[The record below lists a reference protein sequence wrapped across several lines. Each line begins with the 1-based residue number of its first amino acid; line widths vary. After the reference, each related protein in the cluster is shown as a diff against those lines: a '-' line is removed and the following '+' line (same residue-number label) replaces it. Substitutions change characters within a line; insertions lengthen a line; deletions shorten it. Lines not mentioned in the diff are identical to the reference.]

1 MKTIGIR
8 REDKHE
14 WERRVPLT
22 PEAVKELTAAG
33 MQVVVQPSPIRVYPD
48 DAYAAAGATVA
59 EDLSSCDVVFAVK
72 EIPKALL
79 RQGGAYVFF
88 SHTIK
93 GQPYNMPLLQRLLD
107 LGCTLFDYERIVD
120 EANRRLVF
128 FGVHA
133 GLAGMIDTLH
143 VAGLRLAALGYPNPL
158 SAIRLAREYDD
169 LEAAKAAVAEAG
181 KRLRVQPLPEAFRP
195 FIVGFAGYGN
205 VSKGAQE
212 IFDLLPHDT
221 VTPDELPGLGQ
232 SRGAAGDRLY
242 KVVFEERHLAER
254 RDGDPFDKQ
263 DYFDHPER
271 YRGIFPRHAAHLAVV
286 VNCIYWTEDYPRLLD
301 KATLKAMFEGPE
313 RPRLMTIGDIS
324 CDIDGAIAS
333 TVKATTPGAPA
344 YVYDTQTGDIRDGVE
359 GDKRMGLAMMT
370 TDCLPCELPRE
381 ASASFTK
388 ALLPFVPGLV
398 GAELDGPFDAASL
411 PEPMRRACI
420 VWRGALT
427 DEYAH
432 LRAHLDA

>member
-1 MKTIGIR
+1 
-8 REDKHE
+8 
-14 WERRVPLT
+14 
-22 PEAVKELTAAG
+22 
-33 MQVVVQPSPIRVYPD
+33 VVQPSPIRVYGD
-48 DAYAAAGATVA
+48 VEYTEAGATVN
-59 EDLSSCDVVFAVK
+59 EDLSGCDVVFAVK
-72 EIPKALL
+72 EIPQALL
-79 RQGGAYVFF
+79 REDGAYVFF

-143 VAGLRLAALGYPNPL
+143 VAGHRLAALGYPNPL

-181 KRLRVQPLPEAFRP
+181 KRLRAQPLPEPFRP
-195 FIVGFAGYGN
+195 FIVGFTGYGN

-212 IFDLLPHDT
+212 IFDLLPHET
-221 VTPDELPGLGQ
+221 VAPEALPALGR
-232 SRGAAGDRLY
+232 SKGSPGNRLY

-254 RDGDPFDKQ
+254 RDGAAFDKQ
-263 DYFDHPER
+263 DYFDHPENH
-271 YRGIFPRHAAHLAVV
+271 RGIFPRHAAHLAVV
-286 VNCIYWTEDYPRLLD
+286 VNCIYWTEAYPRLLD
-301 KATLKAMFEGPE
+301 RATLKAMFEGPE

-324 CDIDGAIAS
+324 CDIDGAIEA
-333 TVKATTPGAPA
+333 TVKATTPGDPA
-344 YVYDTQTGDIRDGVE
+344 YVFDTQTGEIRDGVE

-381 ASASFTK
+381 ASSSFTE
-388 ALLPFVPGLV
+388 ALLPFVSGLM
-398 GAELDGPFDAASL
+398 GADFTTGLAASGL
-411 PEPMRRACI
+411 PDPIRRACI
-420 VWRGALT
+420 VWRGELT
-427 DEYAH
+427 DDYVYLRDH
-432 LRAHLDA
+432 LGGG